1 MPDKSI
7 RKAIAEAEAQVQEPA
22 SLEQREAGNYQKGH
36 FAWCGLG
43 ITLETAKGT
52 TRRGTDPSGHEW
64 SVTLKNSY
72 GYIKGT
78 DSAEPGD
85 EMDVFVGDEPETELV
100 FVVDQNKNGQDKF
113 DEHKCVIGC
122 SSSVAARSVYESNY
136 SPGWKG
142 FRSVTPLTVPQFKEW
157 LERGDM
163 TKPLKGQKFETFC
176 KVASWEE
183 LGKAVRQ
190 QLPGFHPV
198 DSALGAAAAGI
209 PAYLMTAA
217 DRKNRKNR
225 WRNAAIAALLGGTS
239 ANLLG
244 DRARRYLSNLPGVF
258 GYDPNALLGPAKREG
273 LKGLLDGAILDKPIN
288 AVEGDGAFG
297 KPGRWSNM
305 ALARRELFRRALN
318 VHAPAQG
325 DFFQTVGKT
334 FESGKWRDELQLSP
348 KFVGEAGALNPAGK
362 KLWRDILHPQD
373 WRNEVEG
380 SADGFA
386 PTTSYI
392 FANMPVRRMGGIEQ
406 IRDVWDFALQGAEL
420 GRLKELI
427 KSIVTNPRSASD
439 SLSGVE
445 ADELLR
451 EGTGSKLKA
460 VGSMLGREILD
471 KAIAPNAPVF
481 RQNFSVNGDGKDY
494 LSKVRVLLDTPTP
507 LPDDALNAK
516 LMAGGAGLLGA
527 AALAD
532 HAVNRPSDKKQKK
545 AGILGTLAKGVRHAA
560 GVPKGQAF
568 APTLGAGAKNVLKLG
583 FNPELGRVGNV
594 GKRLA
599 QGAGL
604 YGLFSG
610 VKALEGGVKDVA
622 GEAARFVPDTGK
634 LAPTNQWLESMRDS
648 PWSTGL
654 ATALQGFP
662 RDMSEGQQALI
673 KSITELGAR
682 AKLHDTHLPGWKDMA
697 QSFHSPA
704 MPPTQSLLQQ
714 LVSYLVRPPQGRD
727 YNQVAGNLLR
737 VAGESE

>member
-7 RKAIAEAEAQVQEPA
+7 REAIAAAEAQVQEPA

-36 FAWCGLG
+36 FTWCGLG

-64 SVTLKNSY
+64 SVKLKNSY

-78 DSAEPGD
+78 DSAEVGD

-100 FVVDQNKNGQDKF
+100 FVVDQNKNGQDQF

-122 SSSVAARSVYESNY
+122 SSSAAARSTYESNY

-142 FRSVTPLTVPQFKEW
+142 FRSVTPLTVPQFRAW
-157 LERGDM
+157 LENGDM

-176 KVASWEE
+176 KVASWEDVGRT
-183 LGKAVRQ
+183 LRQ
-190 QLPGFHPV
+190 QMPGFHPV
-198 DSALGAAAAGI
+198 DAAVGAAAAGI
-209 PAYLMTAA
+209 PAYLLTAA

-239 ANLLG
+239 ANLVG

-258 GYDPNALLGPAKREG
+258 GYDPMTLINPAKREG

-288 AVEGDGAFG
+288 AVEGEDAFKSPGAW
-297 KPGRWSNM
+297 KPM

-318 VHAPAQG
+318 VHAPTKD

-334 FESGKWRDELQLSP
+334 FEAGKWRDELQIAP
-348 KFVGEAGALNPAGK
+348 KFVGPLGALSPAGSE
-362 KLWRDILHPQD
+362 LWKDILHPED
-373 WRNEVEG
+373 WRNEVS
-380 SADGFA
+380 SAPEGFA

-406 IRDVWDFALQGAEL
+406 IRDVWDFALQGGEL
-420 GRLKELI
+420 NRLKELVA
-427 KSIVTNPRSASD
+427 SLVRNPRDGMSKLD
-439 SLSGVE
+439 GVE

-451 EGTGSKLKA
+451 SESGTKLKA
-460 VGSMLGREILD
+460 ISSMLGREVLD
-471 KAIAPNAPVF
+471 KVVAPSAPVF
-481 RQNFSVNGDGKDY
+481 RQNFSVNGDGPNY
-494 LSKVRVLLDTPTP
+494 LDKVRVLLDTPTP

-516 LMAGGAGLLGA
+516 LLAGGAGLLGA
-527 AALAD
+527 AALTD
-532 HAVNRPSDKKQKK
+532 HVVNRPEKKEKK
-545 AGILGTLAKGVRHAA
+545 ASILGTLAKGVRHAA

-568 APTLGAGAKNVLKLG
+568 APSLGAGARNVLKLG

-604 YGLFSG
+604 YGLYSG
-610 VKALEGGVKDVA
+610 AKALEGGVKDVA
-622 GEAARFVPDTGK
+622 GEAARLVPDTGK
-634 LAPTNQWLESMRDS
+634 LAPTNQWLESMRDK

-654 ATALQGFP
+654 TTAAQGFP
-662 RDMSEGQQALI
+662 RDMSAGQQALI
-673 KSITELGAR
+673 RSVAELGIR

-697 QSFHSPA
+697 QSFYAPA
-704 MPPTQSLLQQ
+704 MPPTQSLLQK
-714 LVSYLVRPPQGRD
+714 LVSYLVRPPQGSD

>member
-22 SLEQREAGNYQKGH
+22 SLEQREVGNYQKGH
-36 FAWCGLG
+36 FTWCGLG

-52 TRRGTDPSGHEW
+52 TRRGTDPSGHKW
-64 SVTLKNSY
+64 SITLKNSY

-100 FVVDQNKNGQDKF
+100 FVVDQNRNGQDKF

-122 SSSVAARSVYESNY
+122 SSSAAARSVYESNY

-176 KVASWEE
+176 KVA
-183 LGKAVRQ
+183 LVAVTNKKKKDWRRR
-190 QLPGFHPV
+190 
-198 DSALGAAAAGI
+198 LGAAVPWVAG
-209 PAYLMTAA
+209 
-217 DRKNRKNR
+217 
-225 WRNAAIAALLGGTS
+225 
-239 ANLLG
+239 
-244 DRARRYLSNLPGVF
+244 
-258 GYDPNALLGPAKREG
+258 
-273 LKGLLDGAILDKPIN
+273 GAI
-288 AVEGDGAFG
+288 GGGF
-297 KPGRWSNM
+297 
-305 ALARRELFRRALN
+305 
-318 VHAPAQG
+318 
-325 DFFQTVGKT
+325 
-334 FESGKWRDELQLSP
+334 LS
-348 KFVGEAGALNPAGK
+348 
-362 KLWRDILHPQD
+362 
-373 WRNEVEG
+373 
-380 SADGFA
+380 
-386 PTTSYI
+386 
-392 FANMPVRRMGGIEQ
+392 
-406 IRDVWDFALQGAEL
+406 
-420 GRLKELI
+420 
-427 KSIVTNPRSASD
+427 
-439 SLSGVE
+439 
-445 ADELLR
+445 ELLR
-451 EGTGSKLKA
+451 RGAFTPDVLDTMRDFSRKSELDRTFQPHAHLPHEEQAMHRMADYAIQGNKLLQHKFWGLVSPTQLIKALRSGSLVADKDKWTP
-460 VGSMLGREILD
+460 GSSAHYQAFE
-471 KAIAPNAPVF
+471 
-481 RQNFSVNGDGKDY
+481 DGP
-494 LSKVRVLLDTPTP
+494 LSGLVRVLGELTQNGWQPVDGADPIP
-507 LPDDALNAK
+507 KLPDQVRDKLRDTVNNLTGKQIVDSVGGNPGTAWHFPAISSVAGVPQDEQLRIMRKLPAALKEALPEDLWKQFGSNVSRGRDVVYQGYGKLTDGLYKTNDAWRHLNTA
-516 LMAGGAGLLGA
+516 LMATGLLGA
-527 AALAD
+527 TAYG
-532 HAVNRPSDKKQKK
+532 VNNWLQPKRRAPSSSDKPEEEQKK
-545 AGILGTLAKGVRHAA
+545 ASFLGTLAKGVRHAA

-682 AKLHDTHLPGWKDMA
+682 AKLHDTHLPSWKDMA